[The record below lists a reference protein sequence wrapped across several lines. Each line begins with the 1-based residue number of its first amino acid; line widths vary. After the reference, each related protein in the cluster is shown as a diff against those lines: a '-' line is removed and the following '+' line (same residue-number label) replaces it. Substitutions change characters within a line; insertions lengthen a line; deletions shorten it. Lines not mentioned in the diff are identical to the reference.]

1 MALIFP
7 KKKSSE
13 KLDENNTMGR
23 IDSQA
28 GENNDVPGF
37 ASNNSGW
44 GVNEN
49 GPFKNHQMKPPK
61 KKHKAQQ
68 QSGDSSGDFQNQVI
82 EIPYKRK
89 PPKKKPPKSALTREV
104 ISDELPED
112 GFIESRRLE
121 GDGIIEEKTDVDVD
135 NDDSRSTIHKPNPVK
150 PPEKRKGS
158 SNAVPVEVPDED
170 KPVSVV
176 DQDTNRDDSLIDGP
190 ELVTDPVPENNS
202 EVLPIGNESIFNKG
216 DIKTSIDSEP
226 SASDD
231 VINHEVN
238 NDSDESDENS
248 TTDSDNDIIINPTD
262 EPQRDAD
269 GNIELYETEQDGIYE
284 DTCGN
289 PYDAEGNR
297 LEYEDEDDSGDSD
310 NEIITEYTKEPV
322 TDADGNIELYETD
335 IEGVYENSC
344 GIPYDA
350 EGNQLEYEGDDN
362 RESEQ
367 SEQGASDGEVGDVRQ
382 LEPVNGEEI
391 VSDIISTNEI
401 SDTTEFS
408 SSVISAEFDDRINDD
423 GPMASE
429 PSILNSGNEDEG
441 PDNRFRK
448 FFSNIKQFVITAMA
462 LLIAPIETDPD
473 RPTFNLQ
480 GLDITEINHECF
492 RLLKKFNEKVLQF
505 FVGPE
510 GDIIQAMKDRQTT
523 QLKMSQSSKSDLRYI
538 LARLARFVT
547 INNDGEVKNKM
558 LSYDIIND
566 LRATQNKPLPQLNRI
581 CKHPFYSKNGMLI
594 YTSGYHKKA
603 KTILELP
610 EKFPMYQINENPSDE
625 EIVVAKDNIVKVLFR
640 DFIFETE
647 SDQANAVALFLLFL
661 GRDLVDGPTPMHIV
675 ESAEFGTGKTLL
687 VESVVKVIS
696 GEAVEESTFPT
707 SEAEVR
713 RQLLAHLIKKPEYIF
728 FDNLGDDYR
737 LASAELAQMLTGTMK
752 SGRILGQSKIVDIAI
767 NLIWVTSG
775 VNMNISREIL
785 RRCIRIRLQ
794 KTDNYTHRDH
804 LAYVLNNRAEIIWS
818 GLTMIQAWIAKGCP
832 IPAEKRLRSFDRWA
846 GVFGGILEV
855 AGIPGLLDNQDSFE
869 NSGDPEFDGYLAL
882 VSMWW
887 KEFGNRKI
895 LSRNLIELINNEQLP
910 IELEGRSDNKRA
922 TSLGYVL
929 RRLKD
934 RKFGDYIIKD
944 AGLRSGRRQ
953 WRLTASK

>member
-1 MALIFP
+1 MGDYIPHEGNIMAI
-7 KKKSSE
+7 
-13 KLDENNTMGR
+13 
-23 IDSQA
+23 
-28 GENNDVPGF
+28 
-37 ASNNSGW
+37 
-44 GVNEN
+44 
-49 GPFKNHQMKPPK
+49 KPPK
-61 KKHKAQQ
+61 LKGDKQNVRNALDSPENNNNQAQPKT
-68 QSGDSSGDFQNQVI
+68 GALR
-82 EIPYKRK
+82 PPRK
-89 PPKKKPPKSALTREV
+89 NNNK
-104 ISDELPED
+104 
-112 GFIESRRLE
+112 
-121 GDGIIEEKTDVDVD
+121 DVVVD
-135 NDDSRSTIHKPNPVK
+135 ADNSDSRSTINKPHPIK
-150 PPEKRKGS
+150 PPKKRKGS
-158 SNAVPVEVPDED
+158 SNAVPVEGPDED
-170 KPVSVV
+170 KPVKVADTKS
-176 DQDTNRDDSLIDGP
+176 DQEGSLNNVP
-190 ELVTDPVPENNS
+190 ELVTESVSENNS

-216 DIKTSIDSEP
+216 DNKTSIDSEP
-226 SASDD
+226 SAIEE
-231 VINHEVN
+231 VINLEGDN
-238 NDSDESDENS
+238 DSGDSDENPTMGSDIE
-248 TTDSDNDIIINPTD
+248 INTEHTD
-262 EPQRDAD
+262 EPETDAD
-269 GNIELYETEQDGIYE
+269 GDIVLYSTDEEGIYV
-284 DTCGN
+284 DSIQN
-289 PYDAEGNR
+289 PYDGEGNL
-297 LEYEDEDDSGDSD
+297 LEYEDEDDASGDSD
-310 NEIITEYTKEPV
+310 ENPTMGSDIEINTEHTDEPE
-322 TDADGNIELYETD
+322 TDADGDIVLYSTD
-335 IEGVYENSC
+335 EEGIYVDSIQN
-344 GIPYDA
+344 PYDG
-350 EGNQLEYEGDDN
+350 EGNLLEYEDADN
-362 RESEQ
+362 RGSEQ
-367 SEQGASDGEVGDVRQ
+367 SEQGSSDGEVGDVRQ
-382 LEPVNGEEI
+382 VEPVNGEEI

-408 SSVISAEFDDRINDD
+408 SSVISAESDDKINDD
-423 GPMASE
+423 VSMASE
-429 PSILNSGNEDEG
+429 PSIVNSGNEDEG

-480 GLDITEINHECF
+480 GLDITEINNECF

-510 GDIIQAMKDRQTT
+510 GDIIQAMKDRQTMK
-523 QLKMSQSSKSDLRYI
+523 LKMSQSSKSDLRYI
-538 LARLARFVT
+538 MARLARFVT
-547 INNDGEVKNKM
+547 INNDGEAKSKM

-566 LRATQNKPLPQLNRI
+566 LMATQNKPLPQLNRI
-581 CKHPFYSKNGMLI
+581 CKHPFFSKNGMLI

-625 EIVVAKDNIVKVLFR
+625 EIVVAKRNIIKVLFR
-640 DFIFETE
+640 DFIFETKA
-647 SDQANAVALFLLFL
+647 DRANAIALFLLFL

-687 VESVVKVIS
+687 VESIVKVIS

-737 LASAELAQMLTGTMK
+737 LASAELAQMLTGSMK

-794 KTDNYTHRDH
+794 KTDNYSHRDH

-882 VSMWW
+882 VAMWW

-895 LSRNLIELINNEQLP
+895 LSRDLIELINNEQLP
-910 IELEGRSDNKRA
+910 IELEGRSDIKRA

-953 WRLTASK
+953 WRLTVSK